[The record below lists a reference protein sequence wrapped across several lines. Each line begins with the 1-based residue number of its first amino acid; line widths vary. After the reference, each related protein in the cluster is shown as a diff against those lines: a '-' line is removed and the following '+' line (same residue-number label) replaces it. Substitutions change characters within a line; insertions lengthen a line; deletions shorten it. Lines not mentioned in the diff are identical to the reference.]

1 MGGKTKQVQRTK
13 NNAKPSNSGRSAELL
28 GTSVPAF
35 VGFSA
40 HSDLG
45 MIPFA
50 PGFTTTDKLPET
62 FDSSVSSQF
71 QLVLRKMS
79 KKDPITKV
87 KALQEFT
94 ELLTESDV
102 DVVKGILPLWPKF
115 YHNLANDVDHRVRE
129 SAQNVQNLIV
139 SKCRKAVA
147 PYLKQLTPVWLG
159 SQFDNYPP
167 AASVAATSFQTV
179 FAPNKLQEV
188 CLFCQQEILE
198 YIVRNLTFYTASTVS
213 SAKSCTPEDAE
224 NKYQRIVAC
233 SLKLLSFFLE
243 KTAGCDLS
251 ASMEK
256 IQSLLAHQK
265 FWSFAKHRTAHI
277 KSAWFELLYNVLQY
291 HPQLTNDIKGQ
302 LIPMCF
308 QNLDDSDPLIVSHVW
323 GCILLLQN
331 TYDDW
336 YKSINF
342 KKNVQPKLTTFLRN
356 ACDGNAEAVCP
367 NLLPFLSKIT
377 QESLQEI
384 NLDDFHKIFFTDMKE
399 AITSTK
405 VISKSDC
412 SSITA
417 AYYECIR
424 FILQRLNSSASSTS
438 AENDNERINQL
449 SQFILE
455 ELINNPIRWACSN
468 QGNAVK
474 YIFLHTSALVAYW
487 ADNSK
492 SELFTKLL
500 AGFWASLSD
509 DIENKQLNEINV
521 ENTITLINNLF
532 WANPP
537 LQSHK
542 VKFAAGDEDEDGDTV
557 DGGNRHKSKAIPSY
571 VQKDLRKL
579 AVKLVRLCLTNMS
592 HENPLQYEAQIRSLT
607 KLYSDSQF
615 YVELSDKNDI
625 EDALNSFSGLLAN
638 SSGAPSEV
646 IVEIVFEIL
655 NYMEMDKK
663 LQFIDKLLQTK
674 KPALQQCLLQR
685 LLSYPMCVEP
695 NVREMLS
702 QEHIIQIILNTANEV
717 LIDDSKEKFNL
728 LHKCFF
734 QTDSGDILINQKTV
748 DGILDIISKPL
759 TNPEGFETMIDPCGS
774 FIAQIMPVVCSK
786 NSTEKAQKEIFIKLF
801 QFTIDQVKSDDL
813 SEDTLWEITT
823 CWQDALSSEDI
834 VMDDVLLKKC
844 TKIIS
849 NRLSSETMTCSE
861 IHNVADITSSL
872 ILCSTENSEDEDKR
886 HEIID
891 SYLEVLF
898 KPNEECFDE
907 IYKNVAKF
915 CTYLEA
921 MNGKIAVNQLAD
933 DSCKDVEFSKF
944 FKRNLL
950 NVTALMKMVCGA
962 KVFRVE
968 KPTDDEECT
977 EDYCDPNE
985 TLLKKWTEKMYNITL
1000 ELMKIAAQA
1009 ESLVSNCLK
1018 ITSDHMVIML
1028 EFSEKVKLLL
1038 QGLGE
1043 EQVEEIKDRLLKD
1056 AAFDEVAATRAI
1068 PFLINIPQ
1076 YAQFEES
1083 ALILLLEE
1091 LTEYFITRESLASYV
1106 NLLQFILPDLTPKVI
1121 NQDNLILRRSG
1132 DVWHKCV
1139 VLQLLINN
1147 NFNQETNEISD
1158 RQIISLAL
1166 NYITEVSENQKK
1178 INKELLLYNTDV
1190 SKQEFVTA
1198 TRTVEYIKLLTEVLE
1213 RFPYELTIKN
1223 WDAIRL
1229 GLSSWVLSVS
1239 KSIENY
1245 RNSKVS
1251 IFVAAVYK
1259 LHKAFADFIKAE
1271 KTKSSTE
1278 VLSNVIDEWEN
1289 LFSPEVNIVLFKS
1302 FYNFVTLNSDD
1313 SENYSSCY
1321 LTTLNEIAASIQSL
1335 DYAVVYNSSKNNQKI
1350 TLQDLT
1356 KFLLGK
1362 ISSPIYS
1369 LRITSVHVLNELTK
1383 FFIAN
1388 DKEIFDKTTDS
1399 LDAKAREGSTM
1410 APWHFLSRFQEHM
1423 EIYEAAIIK
1432 YLDEF
1437 TFKLT
1442 ELPEM
1447 KPIDREEGLSYLF
1460 LWDCVIYVCANAPV
1474 ELRSVYTSWLTE
1486 NKFDQKFLHFLFRA
1500 MPVEILKNHD
1510 SKLMNNELFKDVNWK
1525 KTKSEN
1531 LQIDKYACHLY
1542 SMALSKLPAVVRK
1555 WWNGSYSR
1563 QKVFVDKLTTN
1574 FVSEIICHDELST
1587 LGKMNDKD
1595 KHNNMQVTVHT
1606 STREVNA
1613 VYVIDEARMEL
1624 IITLA
1629 PNYPLG
1635 GVKVESGKQIGGRAS
1650 SRNIAMQLTIF
1661 LTHQNGSIFD
1671 GLSLWKNN
1679 LDKKFEGV
1687 EECYVCYTVIHQDTC
1702 QLPKLSCKTC
1712 RKKFH
1717 SPCLYKWFTTSS
1729 KSTCPICRNIF

>member
-50 PGFTTTDKLPET
+50 PGFTTSDKLPET
-62 FDSSVSSQF
+62 FDSSISSQF

-147 PYLKQLTPVWLG
+147 PYLKQLTPVWLS

-167 AASVAATSFQTV
+167 AASVAASSFQTV

-198 YIVRNLTFYTASTVS
+198 YVVRNLTFYTASTLS

-243 KTAGCDLS
+243 KTSGCDLS
-251 ASMEK
+251 ASIEK
-256 IQSLLAHQK
+256 IQNLLAHQK
-265 FWSFAKHRTAHI
+265 FWSFAKHKTAHI
-277 KSAWFELLYNVLQY
+277 KSAWFELLYNVLQF

-308 QNLDDSDPLIVSHVW
+308 QNLDDSDPLIVPHVW

-342 KKNVQPKLTTFLRN
+342 KKNVQPKLSTFLRN
-356 ACDGNAEAVCP
+356 ACDGNTESVCP

-377 QESLQEI
+377 QESLQDVDLNE
-384 NLDDFHKIFFTDMKE
+384 FHKTFFSDMKE
-399 AITSTK
+399 AITSAK

-424 FILQRLNSSASSTS
+424 FILQRLNSNASTS
-438 AENDNERINQL
+438 ETEPTSPMPQH
-449 SQFILE
+449 ILDE
-455 ELINNPIRWACSN
+455 FVNNPIRWACAN
-468 QGNAVK
+468 QAIAVK

-487 ADNSK
+487 ADNS
-492 SELFTKLL
+492 SSQLYTKLL
-500 AGFWASLSD
+500 QGFWSSLSD
-509 DIENKQLNEINV
+509 EIGSKHLSELHV
-521 ENTITLINNLF
+521 ENTISLINNLF

-542 VKFAAGDEDEDGDTV
+542 VKFAANDEDDEDAV
-557 DGGNRHKSKAIPSY
+557 DGKNRPKSKAAPPY
-571 VQKDLRKL
+571 VQKELREL
-579 AVKLVRLCLTNMS
+579 AVRLVRLCLANMS
-592 HENPLQYEAQIRSLT
+592 KQNTLQFEAQIRSIT
-607 KLYSDSQF
+607 KLYRDAQF
-615 YVELSDKNDI
+615 YAEISEENTI
-625 EDALNSFSGLLAN
+625 EETLNTFAGLLTGGSPAP
-638 SSGAPSEV
+638 PSEV

-655 NYMEMDKK
+655 NYLETDKK
-663 LQFIDKLLQTK
+663 LQFINKLLQTN
-674 KPALQQCLLQR
+674 KPALQQCVLQR

-695 NVREMLS
+695 EVRQMLS
-702 QEHIIQIILNTANEV
+702 QEHIIQIILQTANEV
-717 LIDDSKEKFNL
+717 LIDDSKDKFNL

-748 DGILDIISKPL
+748 VGILDIISKPL
-759 TNPEGFETMIDPCGS
+759 TNSKGFETMIDPCCS

-786 NSTEKAQKEIFIKLF
+786 NSTEKAQKDIFLKLF
-801 QFTIDQVKSDDL
+801 KFTIDQVKSDDL

-834 VMDDVLLKKC
+834 VMDDTLLKNC
-844 TKIIS
+844 TNSIS
-849 NRLSSETMTCSE
+849 NRLTSEMTCSE
-861 IHNVADITSSL
+861 IHNVADLTASL
-872 ILCSTENSEDEDKR
+872 ILCSTENIDDVDKR

-891 SYLEVLF
+891 SYFEVLF
-898 KPNEECFDE
+898 KPDSECFDE
-907 IYKNVAKF
+907 ISGNVDRF

-921 MNGKIAVNQLAD
+921 MNGKIAVRELAD
-933 DSCKDVEFSKF
+933 DACKDVEFSKF

-962 KVFRVE
+962 KVFRVDN

-985 TLLKKWTEKMYNITL
+985 TLLKKWTDKMYDITL
-1000 ELMKIAAQA
+1000 ELMKVAAQA
-1009 ESLVSNCLK
+1009 ESLVSNFLK
-1018 ITSDHMVIML
+1018 INSDQMVIML

-1038 QGLGE
+1038 QGLGAE
-1043 EQVEEIKDRLLKD
+1043 PAGQIKDRLLKD
-1056 AAFDEVAATRAI
+1056 AAFNDVAATRAI
-1068 PFLINIPQ
+1068 PFLTSLYP
-1076 YAQFEES
+1076 YAGFEES
-1083 ALILLLEE
+1083 ALILVLDE
-1091 LTEYFITRESLASYV
+1091 LTEYLITRESLATYV
-1106 NLLQFILPDLTPKVI
+1106 NLLQFTLPDLTPKVI
-1121 NQDNLILRRSG
+1121 NQDNPIIQRSA

-1139 VLQLLINN
+1139 ILQLLIKN
-1147 NFNQETNEISD
+1147 NFNQQTNEISD
-1158 RQIISLAL
+1158 RHIIALAL

-1190 SKQEFVTA
+1190 AKQDFVTT
-1198 TRTVEYIKLLTEVLE
+1198 TRTVEYINLLIEVLE
-1213 RFPYELTIKN
+1213 RFPYELTIKT

-1251 IFVAAVYK
+1251 IFVAAVFK

-1289 LFSPEVNIVLFKS
+1289 LFSPEVNVVLFKS
-1302 FYNFVTLNSDD
+1302 FYNFVSLYGKDSDK
-1313 SENYSSCY
+1313 YSSCY
-1321 LTTLNEIAASIQSL
+1321 LTMLNEIAASVQSL

-1350 TLQDLT
+1350 TLQDLIG
-1356 KFLLGK
+1356 FLLGN
-1362 ISSPIYS
+1362 ISSSIYS
-1369 LRITSVHVLNELTK
+1369 LRITSVHILNDLSK

-1388 DKEIFDKTTDS
+1388 DKDIYDKTTDL
-1399 LDAKAREGSTM
+1399 LDTKARESSTM
-1410 APWHFLSRFQEHM
+1410 APWHFLSRFKEHL
-1423 EIYEAAIIK
+1423 ELYEAAIVK

-1437 TFKLT
+1437 SFKLT
-1442 ELPEM
+1442 ELSDL
-1447 KPIDREEGLSYLF
+1447 KPIDRDEALSYLF
-1460 LWDCVIYVCANAPV
+1460 LWDCVLHVCANAPV

-1510 SKLMNNELFKDVNWK
+1510 SKLMNNELFKYVNWK
-1525 KTKSEN
+1525 KTKNEN
-1531 LQIDKYACHLY
+1531 LQIDKFVCHLY

-1574 FVSEIICHDELST
+1574 FVSEIICHEELST

-1595 KHNNMQVTVHT
+1595 KHNNMQVNVHT

-1629 PNYPLG
+1629 TNYPLG